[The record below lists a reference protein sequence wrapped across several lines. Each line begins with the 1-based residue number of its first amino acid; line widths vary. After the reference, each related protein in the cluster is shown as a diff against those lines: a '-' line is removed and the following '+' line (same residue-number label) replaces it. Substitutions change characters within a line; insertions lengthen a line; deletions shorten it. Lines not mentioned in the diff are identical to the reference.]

1 MRKLLL
7 AVMLTSTV
15 WAQSSPPIT
24 ELSYTRYLIPIF
36 QNETTGAFG
45 SRWQVDTWFY
55 YSSAAAGGPVI
66 VPSPF
71 CRNGI
76 CFFSLHLLLDGE
88 FQPLPIEPRFYPGSA
103 VLLHVE
109 SPYADDFTFTSR
121 IRDVSREQ
129 DTAGTEIPV
138 VRENQ
143 ITQRTV
149 HLLNVPLAPK
159 FRHMLRV
166 YALPEVANPEVE
178 VRYYRMT
185 ERLSLVADRIPLRTQ
200 RLQLRTYPAMQGF
213 LLHPSLAEIP
223 SFHTAPEFAGET
235 ALWIDVVPVT
245 PGLCIW
251 AFVSITNN
259 DTQQVTLVTP
269 SGR

>member
-1 MRKLLL
+1 VRNLLL
-7 AVMLTSTV
+7 VLMLGTAGL
-15 WAQSSPPIT
+15 AQPAPVT
-24 ELSYTRYLIPIF
+24 ELPYTRYLIPIF
-36 QNETTGAFG
+36 QNEMTGALG

-55 YSSAAAGGPVI
+55 YSSAAPGGPTI

-71 CRNGI
+71 CRDGI

-88 FQPLPIEPRFYPGSA
+88 FQPLPIEPRSYPGTS

-109 SPYADDFTFTSR
+109 SQYAAAFTFVSR

-129 DTAGTEIPV
+129 DSAGTEIPV
-138 VRENQ
+138 VHEDRIAEQ
-143 ITQRTV
+143 PVR
-149 HLLNVPLAPK
+149 LLNVPIATK
-159 FRHMLRV
+159 FRNMLRV
-166 YALPEVANPEVE
+166 YALPEIANPEVE

-185 ERLSLVADRIPLRTQ
+185 ERSSLFADRTPLRIE
-200 RLQLRTYPAMQGF
+200 RLRLRTYAAMQGF
-213 LLHPSLAEIP
+213 LLHPSLAEVP
-223 SFHTAPEFAGET
+223 GFESAPELAGQT
-235 ALWIDVVPVT
+235 ALWIDVVPIT
-245 PGLCIW
+245 PGLRIW